1 MDKENVVYRSVCI
14 LNIYTSRELNLKKYK
29 LQGVFAISL
38 VLYITSSIVVW
49 FMYAQSLQ
57 LCPTLCNPMNC
68 SLPGS
73 SVHGILQARI
83 LEWIA
88 MLSSER
94 LFQPR
99 DPARDSCFSFIAG
112 RFFIH
117 WATWEAPSN
126 MADLNKKVN
135 MKLLEKYGLA
145 IYQ

>member
-1 MDKENVVYRSVCI
+1 MVYRSVCI

-38 VLYITSSIVVW
+38 VLYITFSIVVW

-83 LEWIA
+83 LEWVA
-88 MLSSER
+88 MLSSKR

-117 WATWEAPSN
+117 
-126 MADLNKKVN
+126 
-135 MKLLEKYGLA
+135 
-145 IYQ
+145 